1 MKVKIFHPNAH
12 GKIEFTR
19 VELEKLLNEIYEEG
33 KRDCEKNHPYTWT
46 SPSICNTPYYSGSI
60 TGTTSGSVING
71 TLNID
76 NKSTSID
83 GLTCKCNCDTAD
95 NNSAQTQP
103 DCNCTASASKAETT
117 STEKE
122 NNPFTYTIELGT
134 IDTDTLNKTINS
146 LVNSARNS
154 FLNQATRKD
163 NDPYAK
169 LAQELNF

>member
-1 MKVKIFHPNAH
+1 MKVKIFHPNAQ

-19 VELEKLLNEIYEEG
+19 AELEKLLNEIYEEG

-46 SPSICNTPYYSGSI
+46 SPFIYNTPRYGDSI
-60 TGTTSGSVING
+60 SSTTTIDKTINNK
-71 TLNID
+71 TTPID
-76 NKSTSID
+76 E
-83 GLTCKCNCDTAD
+83 LTCKCNCDTTD
-95 NNSAQTQP
+95 NKSISSKLDC
-103 DCNCTASASKAETT
+103 DCNCTASASKAETI

-134 IDTDTLNKTINS
+134 IDTDTLNKAINEI
-146 LVNSARNS
+146 VNDARSA
-154 FLNQATRKD
+154 LHNQATRKD